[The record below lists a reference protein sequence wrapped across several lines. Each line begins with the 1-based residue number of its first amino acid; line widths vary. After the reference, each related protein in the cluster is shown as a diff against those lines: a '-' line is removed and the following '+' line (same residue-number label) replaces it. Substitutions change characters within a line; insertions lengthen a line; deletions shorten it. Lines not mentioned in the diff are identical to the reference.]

1 MDYRQRRTTGSDRRF
16 EPLQQYSKVNE
27 RREKISLLND
37 VKKIIEKISN
47 KIVEKT
53 VENFIKNFRRI
64 LNKKMTEKTY
74 EKSFTQR
81 AIIN

>member
-1 MDYRQRRTTGSDRRF
+1 MPAPIAIHAKAADDSSFFDEYD
-16 EPLQQYSKVNE
+16 E
-27 RREKISLLND
+27 ND
-37 VKKIIEKISN
+37 GPDIGAITFQC

-81 AIIN
+81 TIIN